1 VFPNKE
7 NCVRSL
13 SVRLFLLI
21 GALSLGVGAFP
32 QPNAASAS
40 SMRVAQMEQI
50 DQFRIQ
56 TWRWQSLM
64 HKPKTPTSYRERR
77 SDDEK
82 SLERLRD
89 LWRARAR
96 TAEYQAEHP
105 PHRGA
110 WLCIHRYERNP
121 TQGWSTRTG
130 NGYYGG
136 LQMDINFQRAY
147 GPELL
152 RRKGTADRWTAVEQ
166 MWVAERAHRS
176 GRGFYPWPN
185 TARYCGLI

>member
-89 LWRARAR
+89 LWRGRAH